1 MRRGFA
7 GLLLL
12 LLMGACGGSERPRRI
27 VLITLDT
34 LRLDSFAGDAER
46 EGEMPRMRAWAS
58 HGLVFER
65 GYAATSTT
73 QPTHASILTG
83 MHPWEHGVA
92 RNGVVLHAD
101 LATVSEALSENG
113 YETAAVV
120 ASFPLHRRFGFAQ
133 GFDDYY
139 DVFQHGAA
147 TNWQGVDVAA
157 GGFYSLAPEVNRRA
171 FEMLDHMQGERQFL
185 WVHYFDPHPPHG
197 DSGELDSPPP
207 LPKQERPLSVEQRAA
222 LARFLYDS
230 DVRAL
235 DTALEVLRVRL
246 ERDADRFETHV
257 VVTADHGESFGED
270 GAVGHGFR
278 VSDEQIR
285 VPLFIIS
292 PRVAPGVRNEPVGSI
307 DVGATLIDLA
317 GLGSRWGRGVS
328 LIEPSRDGVRV
339 LGMRRRYAPGAL
351 EPLADGSRRP
361 LPEHRFYLVEGDRVI
376 RGNSESV
383 DWAAPSEDVERIR
396 AEFAGF
402 EQELVERNPQVLE
415 DAEIQAGLEALGY
428 TQ

>member
-1 MRRGFA
+1 MKRGLA

-12 LLMGACGGSERPRRI
+12 LVMSACDGGERPRRI

-46 EGEMPRMRAWAS
+46 EGEMPRTRAWAS

-65 GYAATSTT
+65 GYSATSTT
-73 QPTHASILTG
+73 QPTHASIMTG
-83 MHPWEHGVA
+83 LHPWEHGVA
-92 RNGVVLHAD
+92 LNGVVLHAD
-101 LATVSEALSENG
+101 LVTVSEALSQNG

-120 ASFPLHRRFGFAQ
+120 ASFPLHGRFGFAQ
-133 GFDDYY
+133 GFDSYSDA
-139 DVFQHGAA
+139 FQHGGA

-157 GGFYSLAPEVNRRA
+157 GDFYSLAPEVNRRA

-185 WVHYFDPHPPHG
+185 WVHYFDPHDPHG
-197 DSGELDSPPP
+197 DSGELDP
-207 LPKQERPLSVEQRAA
+207 LPTLPKHRSPSVEDRAA
-222 LARFLYDS
+222 LTRFLYDS

-235 DTALEVLRVRL
+235 DAALEVLRIRL
-246 ERDADRFETHV
+246 ERDAERFETHV

-270 GAVGHGFR
+270 GAMGHGFR
-278 VSDEQIR
+278 VTDEQIR

-307 DVGATLIDLA
+307 DVGATLIDMA
-317 GLGSRWGRGVS
+317 GFGARWGRGVS
-328 LIEPSRDGVRV
+328 LLEPSRDGVRV
-339 LGMRRRYAPGAL
+339 LGMRREFSPGAL
-351 EPLADGSRRP
+351 ETLADGSRRP

-383 DWAAPSEDVERIR
+383 DWAASSEDAERIR

-402 EQELVERNPQVLE
+402 EQELAERNPRVLE
-415 DAEIQAGLEALGY
+415 DAETQAGLEALGY